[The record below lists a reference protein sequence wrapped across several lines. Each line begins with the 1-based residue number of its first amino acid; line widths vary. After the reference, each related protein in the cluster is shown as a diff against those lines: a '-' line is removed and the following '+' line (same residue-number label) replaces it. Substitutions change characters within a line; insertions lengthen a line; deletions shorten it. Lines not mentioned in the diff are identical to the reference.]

1 MRSEIF
7 IKDKNGKIEG
17 RKETWGVGREKIS
30 KKRRCN

>member
-1 MRSEIF
+1 MHSEIF

-17 RKETWGVGREKIS
+17 RKETWRVGREKFT